1 MNWLD
6 LLLAL
11 PMAWGLYK
19 GITSGFIME
28 MARLVGLIAGI
39 AIGVGFANE
48 LADFIYKNT
57 EITNDLLPI
66 IAFGIILLAVIILV
80 HFFAQAIQG
89 LAHAMA
95 LSWLNKIAG
104 ALFGILRMAFLMST
118 VILLFNRAEL
128 LERFNKGESATGSFL
143 YEPVGKVAPL
153 ILPVLDELNRDN
165 LFDKS
170 GRKFEKVEEAFREI
184 IPE

>member
-6 LLLAL
+6 LLLAV

-28 MARLVGLIAGI
+28 IARLVGLIAGI

-48 LADFIYKNT
+48 FADFIYKNS

-66 IAFGIILLAVIILV
+66 IAFGIILIGVIVLV
-80 HFFAQAIQG
+80 HFFAKAVQG
-89 LAHAMA
+89 LANAMA

-104 ALFGILRMAFLMST
+104 ALFGILRMAFLLST

-128 LERFNKGESATGSFL
+128 LKRFNTGETANGSFL

>member
-6 LLLAL
+6 LLLAV

-19 GITSGFIME
+19 GLTSGFIME
-28 MARLVGLIAGI
+28 VAQLVGLIAGI

-48 LADFIYKNT
+48 LADFIYKNS

-66 IAFGIILLAVIILV
+66 IAFGIILLGVVILV
-80 HFFAQAIQG
+80 HFFARAIQG
-89 LAHAMA
+89 LANAMA

-104 ALFGILRMAFLMST
+104 ALFGILRMAFLLST
-118 VILLFNRAEL
+118 VILLFNRAQL
-128 LERFNKGESATGSFL
+128 LERFNKGETATGSFL
-143 YEPVGKVAPL
+143 YGPVGKVAPV

-170 GRKFEKVEEAFREI
+170 NRKFEKAKDALREL

>member
-6 LLLAL
+6 LLLGI
-11 PMAWGLYK
+11 PMVWGLYK
-19 GITSGFIME
+19 GLTSGLIME
-28 MARLVGLIAGI
+28 IARLVGLIAGI

-48 LADFIYKNT
+48 LADFIYKNS

-66 IAFGIILLAVIILV
+66 IAFGIILLVVVILV
-80 HFFAQAIQG
+80 HLFAKAVQG
-89 LAHAMA
+89 LANAMA
-95 LSWLNKIAG
+95 LSWLNKISG
-104 ALFGILRMAFLMST
+104 ALFGILRMAFLLST
-118 VILLFNRAEL
+118 VILLFNRAQL
-128 LERFNKGESATGSFL
+128 LDRFNNSETARGSLL
-143 YEPVGKVAPL
+143 YEPVGKVAPF

-170 GRKFEKVEEAFREI
+170 NRKFEKAKETLREF

>member
-11 PMAWGLYK
+11 PMVWGLYK

-28 MARLVGLIAGI
+28 IARLVGLIAGI

-89 LAHAMA
+89 
-95 LSWLNKIAG
+95 
-104 ALFGILRMAFLMST
+104 
-118 VILLFNRAEL
+118 
-128 LERFNKGESATGSFL
+128 
-143 YEPVGKVAPL
+143 
-153 ILPVLDELNRDN
+153 
-165 LFDKS
+165 
-170 GRKFEKVEEAFREI
+170 
-184 IPE
+184 